1 MPDYILLTEKSW
13 HKELFS
19 QLQQRPF
26 EQWHLIDRKERF
38 TTEVLQQI
46 KPVKIFIPHWSYIIP
61 AKIYEAYECVVF
73 HMTDLPFGR
82 GGSPLQNL
90 IVRGLSQTKLSALK
104 VEKGIDTGDIYLKRE
119 LSLEGNATDIFLRTV
134 PLIKQMIEEI
144 IDKEILPHPQQG
156 EAVTFKRRTPEES
169 NLQDIDN
176 LDRLYDHIRM
186 LDAETY
192 PHAFLETNTMR
203 IEFFD
208 AQKNNDEISAHVRIT
223 KK

>member
-1 MPDYILLTEKSW
+1 
-13 HKELFS
+13 
-19 QLQQRPF
+19 
-26 EQWHLIDRKERF
+26 
-38 TTEVLQQI
+38 
-46 KPVKIFIPHWSYIIP
+46 
-61 AKIYEAYECVVF
+61 
-73 HMTDLPFGR
+73 
-82 GGSPLQNL
+82 
-90 IVRGLSQTKLSALK
+90 
-104 VEKGIDTGDIYLKRE
+104 
-119 LSLEGNATDIFLRTV
+119 
-134 PLIKQMIEEI
+134 MIEEI